1 MGLLALAVLG
11 FSLLHLIPAHGGL
24 RERLRQRFGRRTFGL
39 TYGLIATAALGLI
52 VLGWRAA
59 PFIPVYDPPAW
70 GAHANLLFML
80 LAFLLF
86 GQFLAG
92 GSWRQGLRS
101 PMALAVMIWATGH
114 LLANGDAASLI
125 LFGGLGLYAAVHAGL
140 ARRSEGFSAPLSFG
154 HNGFGLL
161 VGLGLYG
168 LMLHFHQ
175 ALIGVPVPFFGG

>member
-1 MGLLALAVLG
+1 
-11 FSLLHLIPAHGGL
+11 
-24 RERLRQRFGRRTFGL
+24 
-39 TYGLIATAALGLI
+39 
-52 VLGWRAA
+52 
-59 PFIPVYDPPAW
+59 
-70 GAHANLLFML
+70 ML

-92 GSWRQGLRS
+92 GSWRQGLRF
-101 PMALAVMIWATGH
+101 PMALAVLVWATGH
-114 LLANGDAASLI
+114 LLANGDAASVI

-154 HNGFGLL
+154 HNGLGLL